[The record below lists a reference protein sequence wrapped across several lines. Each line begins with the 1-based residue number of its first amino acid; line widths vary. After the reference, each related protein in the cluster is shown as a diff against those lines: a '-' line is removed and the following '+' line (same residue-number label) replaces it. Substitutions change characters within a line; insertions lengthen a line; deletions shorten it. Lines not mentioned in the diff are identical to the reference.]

1 MITDSQIK
9 QFLDSMW
16 EEYFDHISDNE
27 FSTYADK
34 GTCMMFEFED
44 FISCMSYRDMQGWIE
59 TFTPDNYDTESFYED
74 ESDYKLIKLACSKG
88 TDIIIKLTGSIR
100 YA

>member
-16 EEYFDHISDNE
+16 EEYFDHISDKE
-27 FSTYADK
+27 FPHYADK

-44 FISCMSYRDMQGWIE
+44 FIQDMSFLDMSRWLE
-59 TFTPDNYDTESFYED
+59 DFTPDNYDTDNFDKYD
-74 ESDYKLIKLACSKG
+74 WKLIKAAGSNG
-88 TDIIIKLTGSIR
+88 TDIIIKLMGSIR